1 MAERAPRARVD
12 VVYATADVQRIVTVE
27 HVPGMTAA
35 RAVEL
40 SGLATVFPDIARRP
54 LVLGIFGVEVEP
66 DRKLAP
72 GDRVEICRPLG
83 DDARAM
89 RRRLVESGKVMGSV
103 SSKAA
108 K

>member
-1 MAERAPRARVD
+1 MGESATVPPVE
-12 VVYATADVQRIVTVE
+12 VVYATADEQRLVTLAHE
-27 HVPGMTAA
+27 PGLTAG

-40 SGLATVFPDIARRP
+40 SGLARRFPEILSRP
-54 LVLGIFGVEVEP
+54 LVLGIFGVQVEP
-66 DRKLAP
+66 GRQLAP

-89 RRRLVESGKVMGSV
+89 RRKLLATGKVMGSA